1 MTKKKYHKKYH
12 KKAFSLIELSIVIIL
27 VAVVFSGAIAVY
39 TASINNQK
47 IKKTNQNFEEIYR
60 AIGAFLLANKRLP
73 CPASLAKNFINDGDY
88 GTEVI
93 GCSGNGVYQSNSQ
106 SNIVYGAV
114 PFKALNIGLNNVQ
127 DGFGSS
133 IAYAIDKRF
142 AIANDAQLNFNNIT
156 FATAPSTNTIIIKD
170 KLISNE
176 TILTPDAIMVL
187 ISYGMNKSGSF
198 DSQNSNQLTR
208 SSDVNEMENDISN
221 IANGNPSSA
230 SFDNIFINQV
240 RSSLLFDDVIFFKTK
255 KEIVED
261 FEAQHLTA
269 CYDAGQFF
277 ANRSAYFNEIIYAN
291 RGCWYPVERKR
302 LTRKCLANGVWQ
314 EYSPCTFCTIA
325 TISGVN
331 PIDVNIGSATLTCNQ
346 VGRTGTVNYQCF
358 IDGSFTT
365 SGSCS

>member
-1 MTKKKYHKKYH
+1 MISKKYHKKYY

-27 VAVVFSGAIAVY
+27 VAVVFSSAIAVY

-73 CPASLAKNFINDGDY
+73 CPASISKNFISDADY

-93 GCSGNGVYQSNSQ
+93 GCSGNGLYQSNSS
-106 SNIVYGAV
+106 SNIIYGAV
-114 PFKALNIGLNNVQ
+114 PFKALNISLGSTQ
-127 DGFGSS
+127 DGFGSA

-142 AIANDAQLNFNNIT
+142 AVANDAQLNFNNIT
-156 FATAPSTNTIIIKD
+156 FATAPSSNNIIIKD
-170 KLISNE
+170 KLISGE
-176 TILTPDAIMVL
+176 TILTADAIMVL

-208 SSDVNEMENDISN
+208 SSDVNEMENDLTNLVISN
-221 IANGNPSSA
+221 PSTAN
-230 SFDNIFINQV
+230 FDNIFINQV
-240 RSSLLFDDVIFFKTK
+240 RANLIFDDLIFYKTK
-255 KEIVED
+255 KDLIED

-277 ANRSAYFNEIIYAN
+277 ANANAYFNQIIYAN

-331 PIDVNIGSATLTCNQ
+331 QIDVNIGSGNLTCNQ
-346 VGRTGTVNYQCF
+346 AGRSGTISYQCF

-365 SGSCS
+365 SGGCS

>member
-1 MTKKKYHKKYH
+1 MTPKEYH

-47 IKKTNQNFEEIYR
+47 IKKTNQNFDEIYR

-73 CPASLAKNFINDGDY
+73 CPASLTKNFINDANFGE
-88 GTEVI
+88 EVSS
-93 GCSGNGVYQSNSQ
+93 CSGNGLYQSNSS
-106 SNIVYGAV
+106 SNIVYGAI
-114 PFKALNIGLNNVQ
+114 PFKALNIGIDYTK
-127 DGFGSS
+127 DGFGSA
-133 IAYAIDKRF
+133 IAYVIDKRF

-156 FATAPSTNTIIIKD
+156 FATAPSTNTMIIKD
-170 KLISNE
+170 KLISGE

-208 SSDVNEMENDISN
+208 SSDVNEMENDLTN
-221 IANGNPSSA
+221 LVNANPSTA
-230 SFDNIFINQV
+230 NFDNIFINQV
-240 RSSLLFDDVIFFKTK
+240 RASLIFDDVIFFKTK

-277 ANRSAYFNEIIYAN
+277 ANRSAYFNEIIYAT
-291 RGCWYPVERKR
+291 RGCWYPVEKKR

-331 PIDVNIGSATLTCNQ
+331 SIDVNIGTGTLNCNQ
-346 VGRTGTVNYQCF
+346 AGRSGTVNYQCF